1 MRVLI
6 QRVTRGQIAP
16 TVASNK
22 VIASIKSGMV
32 ILVGFEESDSPVS
45 IEQMVQK
52 IRSLRIFS
60 DTAGK
65 LNLSGPEVGAEYLV
79 VSQFTLYAECKY
91 GNRPS
96 FDKAAP
102 KPKAKEYYEYCI
114 QTFERLMGKE
124 KVFHGEFG
132 SDLGVELV
140 NDGPV
145 TVWLDS
151 REMV

>member
-1 MRVLI
+1 
-6 QRVTRGQIAP
+6 
-16 TVASNK
+16 
-22 VIASIKSGMV
+22 VIASIKKGLV

-52 IRSLRIFS
+52 IRSLRVFS
-60 DTAGK
+60 DEAGK
-65 LNLSGPEVGAEYLV
+65 LNHAGPEVNAEYLV

-96 FDKAAP
+96 FDGAAP
-102 KPKAKEYYEYCI
+102 KPKAKEYYQHCI

-124 KVFHGEFG
+124 RVFHGEFG

-145 TVWLDS
+145 TIWLDGKDII
-151 REMV
+151 